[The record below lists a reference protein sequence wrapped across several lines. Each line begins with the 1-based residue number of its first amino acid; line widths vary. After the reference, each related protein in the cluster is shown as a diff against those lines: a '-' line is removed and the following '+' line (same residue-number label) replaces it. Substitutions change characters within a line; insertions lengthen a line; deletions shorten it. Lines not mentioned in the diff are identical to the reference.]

1 MAFLPNGVAEFAER
15 SLFQFAIVKISRQL
29 VVLFTSFNGLECI
42 SKPSFEPH
50 LHLVLAAFE

>member
-1 MAFLPNGVAEFAER
+1 LAFLPNGVAEFAER
-15 SLFQFAIVKISRQL
+15 SLFQFAIVKISTQL
-29 VVLFTSFNGLECI
+29 VVLFTSLSGLKCI

>member
-1 MAFLPNGVAEFAER
+1 MSNGVAESAER
-15 SLFQFAIVKISRQL
+15 SLFQFAVVKISRQL
-29 VVLFTSFNGLECI
+29 VILFTSLSRLECI